1 MYHHQAMKQPD
12 KEKFMEAMK
21 KECEN
26 TIRKD
31 M

>member
-1 MYHHQAMKQPD
+1 MKQPD